1 MGRTTR
7 YRCKIKNNVFSSKS
21 GIVRYL
27 VTRFHF
33 CSIHSIHFR
42 ETLKRGRNFF
52 SWKRVFHVGNVIFF
66 FFFLFWYSRKFV
78 NSVGRKFEKKRT
90 RYEIKRKETAIVR
103 TGCSIFFSSLSFP
116 FLSFFYCSIS
126 LPEIS
131 KISAAKRWTSWKCKL
146 IYCDIRYRRR
156 NVEY

>member
-1 MGRTTR
+1 MSLFLFCKNGQNN
-7 YRCKIKNNVFSSKS
+7 RCKIKNNVFSSKS

-90 RYEIKRKETAIVR
+90 RYEIKRKKIAIVR
-103 TGCSIFFSSLSFP
+103 TRDVPYSFLLFP
-116 FLSFFYCSIS
+116 FLSFPFFIAP
-126 LPEIS
+126 LPCQ
-131 KISAAKRWTSWKCKL
+131 KFQK
-146 IYCDIRYRRR
+146 YRPRKDEQVG
-156 NVEY
+156 NVN

>member
-1 MGRTTR
+1 MDRTIVV
-7 YRCKIKNNVFSSKS
+7 KIKNNVFSSKS

-66 FFFLFWYSRKFV
+66 FFSFLILAKVCKQRGKEVWKKAHEIW
-78 NSVGRKFEKKRT
+78 NKKKRNRHCT
-90 RYEIKRKETAIVR
+90 Y

-116 FLSFFYCSIS
+116 FLSFFYCSTS